1 MRTLIPRITWAVLIL
16 FAGLLTGNS
25 QALTPT
31 NALTADPG
39 TYRAFIEKIALT
51 CDTTKGFCLIKDA
64 MGRWICR
71 KFPNVPPKSNCPR
84 M

>member
-1 MRTLIPRITWAVLIL
+1 MRTLIPRITWAAPIL
-16 FAGLLTGNS
+16 FAGLLIENA
-25 QALTPT
+25 QAVTPT
-31 NALTADPG
+31 GALAGDPNISL
-39 TYRAFIEKIALT
+39 IETIALS
-51 CDTTKGFCLIKDA
+51 CDADKGFCLVKDA